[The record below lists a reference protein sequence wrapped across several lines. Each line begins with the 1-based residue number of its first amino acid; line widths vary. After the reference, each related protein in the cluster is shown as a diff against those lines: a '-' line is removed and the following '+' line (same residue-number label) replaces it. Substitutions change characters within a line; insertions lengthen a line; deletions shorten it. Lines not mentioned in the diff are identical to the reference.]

1 MKILLPIAL
10 LAAALLT
17 GCASRYTITLNN
29 GNRIT
34 ATSKPRL
41 EKGNYVF
48 KDVKGQVNYLPA
60 GRVREVSPANMS
72 SSRMSSGYSAEPVK

>member
-1 MKILLPIAL
+1 MKTFLPIVL

-34 ATSKPRL
+34 ATSKPKL
-41 EKGNYVF
+41 QNGNYVF
-48 KDVKGQVNYLPA
+48 KDMKGQVGYIPA